1 MNNYPRG
8 KVAMKALAFVWALA
22 PVLMLSGCMTTQ
34 QEGADANSGMHADVK
49 AKAKPVAKV
58 TPKPRTP
65 IRTRFI
71 EI

>member
-1 MNNYPRG
+1 
-8 KVAMKALAFVWALA
+8 MKALAFVITIALS
-22 PVLMLSGCMTTQ
+22 LMISGCVTTE
-34 QEGADANSGMHADVK
+34 QETANAGWNTNVNVNDS
-49 AKAKPVAKV
+49 AKSVAKV